1 MTAIPEAFHALDS
14 YLPKWAI
21 QKYSDRIKAR
31 LSARIEELTD
41 LQEAVLPQMH
51 AIIDTLNSY
60 PLESIPAE
68 LEPYGHLVLTVA
80 AYDLAVNR
88 FQQVDVPYS
97 YPLEKVI
104 FPDVPGASKVW
115 D

>member
-1 MTAIPEAFHALDS
+1 MTAIPEAFHELDS

-21 QKYSDRIKAR
+21 RKHSDRIKAR
-31 LSARIEELTD
+31 LSANIEELTE
-41 LQEAVLPQMH
+41 LQDAVLPHMR

-60 PLESIPAE
+60 PLESPPAE

-80 AYDLAVNR
+80 AFDLAVNR
-88 FQQVDVPYS
+88 FRQVDVPYS

-104 FPDVPGASKVW
+104 FHDAPSASKVW